1 MKFLANRFYRTI
13 RRGLRSSNSL
23 LQWHYFLH
31 INFERARLIVLFY
44 YIASVYISAEIAM
57 GVGQT
62 TKAIQHWDFLWPL
75 YWVDPENARIQL
87 SVVAILCFLSSLLAA
102 VFHRVRAIRILFC
115 AFFLLASTVTNS
127 YAGINHPY
135 HAWFWVSFV
144 LIFLPGKS
152 HERQKYR
159 SRAHM
164 MSYTTTFLMAQ
175 VMLFLF
181 YSMSG
186 FHKIL
191 YAVLA
196 TIKGLDGAFSPQGFA
211 YLLADRMLQTDTDP
225 LLANFAIENYF
236 LAWFGFLAVIY
247 LEFTA
252 IAVAFRPRLHRFWG
266 ILIILFH
273 LGTWLLMEI
282 MFIQHVL
289 LLTMFFVFSPF
300 RPEKFELHKTLADLP
315 FFGRLIPLFTRDSPS
330 RSRTVNVTE

>member
-13 RRGLRSSNSL
+13 RRGLRSSNSV

-31 INFERARLIVLFY
+31 INFERARLLVLFY
-44 YIASVYISAEIAM
+44 YIASVYISAEIAV

-87 SVVAILCFLSSLLAA
+87 NVVAILCFLSSLLAA

-152 HERQKYR
+152 HERQKFF

-181 YSMSG
+181 IPCQV
-186 FHKIL
+186 F
-191 YAVLA
+191 
-196 TIKGLDGAFSPQGFA
+196 IKSF
-211 YLLADRMLQTDTDP
+211 M
-225 LLANFAIENYF
+225 
-236 LAWFGFLAVIY
+236 
-247 LEFTA
+247 
-252 IAVAFRPRLHRFWG
+252 RFWQRLKG
-266 ILIILFH
+266 WMEHFHPKALPTSWRIECFRQTQTHCWQTLLSKIISWP
-273 LGTWLLMEI
+273 GSAI
-282 MFIQHVL
+282 
-289 LLTMFFVFSPF
+289 
-300 RPEKFELHKTLADLP
+300 
-315 FFGRLIPLFTRDSPS
+315 
-330 RSRTVNVTE
+330 